1 MLRGQEIVKNRREI
15 IADLNR
21 ALAAEL
27 ADAYRYRFLA
37 LWASGLKAELLAKLF
52 AEMSEHEWAHAG
64 TFMKRIIQLG
74 GRPLQRLSEVEKLSY
89 ALYKNP
95 PRDPTNLRA
104 MLEDSLKGE
113 QAAID
118 FYASMLRKLRET
130 DPLTYHIIRESLEDE
145 VEDEQRLAAML
156 GKM

>member
-1 MLRGQEIVKNRREI
+1 MLRAQEIVKNRKEV

-37 LWASGLKAELLAKLF
+37 QWAAGLQAELVAKLF
-52 AEMSEHEWAHAG
+52 AEMSEHEWGHVG
-64 TFMKRIIQLG
+64 KFLKRIIQLG
-74 GRPLQRLSEVEKLSY
+74 GRPLERLSEVEKFSF
-89 ALYKNP
+89 APYKLP
-95 PRDPTNLRA
+95 PKDPTNLRA

-118 FYASMLRKLRET
+118 FYAGMLRKLLET
-130 DPLTYHIIRESLEDE
+130 DPVTYDIIREALADE
-145 VEDEQRLAAML
+145 VEDEHRLATML
-156 GKM
+156 EKM